1 MFAGWFRNMVREAIN
16 EQAIQPMVRESS
28 QFERM
33 FGNNA
38 PAVVAFKI
46 NNGYVVQTIDTSNE
60 VVGGVRSTGFTY
72 CKDNQAIAEH
82 IVASA
87 MKEKMGLQ
95 PYQQEMFEAAQ
106 SSAKLST
113 ASRFTNRSL

>member
-16 EQAIQPMVRESS
+16 EHAAQPMVRESS

-95 PYQQEMFEAAQ
+95 PYQQEMFEKAQ

-113 ASRFTNRSL
+113 TSRFTNRSL